1 MAHKFLPDDQYNRPT
16 MSESTSRVP
25 HYCISKMAGPSDV
38 GTTRATPL
46 GIKTQKD
53 RFHLRETYS
62 SGTCPFLYYKEY

>member
-1 MAHKFLPDDQYNRPT
+1 MAHKFLPDDHYNRPT

-25 HYCISKMAGPSDV
+25 HIIVYMAGPSDV
-38 GTTRATPL
+38 GTTRVTPL

-62 SGTCPFLYYKEY
+62 SGTCPFCFIKE